1 MDSCNNPFLLADDYY
16 DEDDGNTTHHIN
28 QDNIYGYNNGSNNV
42 YNYNTGENS
51 PKLINKTWLDEL
63 NSYFKL
69 NNLING
75 IRSDTTQEPKHDISI
90 SNTVMNSIINKKLG
104 TVTYHNGNTKSYK
117 AYHTIDYPELYYNKQ
132 IFSNVSEW
140 LKKEFSKKI

>member
-1 MDSCNNPFLLADDYY
+1 MDSCDNPFLLADDYY
-16 DEDDGNTTHHIN
+16 DDDDVNTTLPVN
-28 QDNIYGYNNGSNNV
+28 QDNIYVSNNV

-75 IRSDTTQEPKHDISI
+75 IRFDTIQEPKHDISI
-90 SNTVMNSIINKKLG
+90 SNVVMNSIINKKLG
-104 TVTYHNGNTKSYK
+104 TVTYHNGNIKSYK
-117 AYHTIDYPELYYNKQ
+117 AYHTIDYPEIYYNKQ

>member
-1 MDSCNNPFLLADDYY
+1 MDSCDNPFLLADDYY
-16 DEDDGNTTHHIN
+16 DDDDVNTTLPVN
-28 QDNIYGYNNGSNNV
+28 QDNIYVSNNV
-42 YNYNTGENS
+42 YNYNSGENS

-75 IRSDTTQEPKHDISI
+75 IRFDTIQEPKHDISI
-90 SNTVMNSIINKKLG
+90 SNVVMNSIINKKLG
-104 TVTYHNGNTKSYK
+104 TVTYHNGNIKSYK
-117 AYHTIDYPELYYNKQ
+117 AYHTIDYPEIYYNKQ

>member
-1 MDSCNNPFLLADDYY
+1 MDSCNNPFLLADEYY
-16 DEDDGNTTHHIN
+16 DDDTNATPSFN

-42 YNYNTGENS
+42 YTYNTGENS

>member
-1 MDSCNNPFLLADDYY
+1 MDSCNNPFLLADEYY
-16 DEDDGNTTHHIN
+16 DEDDGNTTPHIN
-28 QDNIYGYNNGSNNV
+28 QDNIYGSNNV
-42 YNYNTGENS
+42 YNYNTRENS

-90 SNTVMNSIINKKLG
+90 SNAIMNSIINKKLG
-104 TVTYHNGNTKSYK
+104 SITYYTGNIKSYK
-117 AYHTIDYPELYYNKQ
+117 AYHTYDYPE
-132 IFSNVSEW
+132 I
-140 LKKEFSKKI
+140 